1 MAHRSDE
8 ILKRLPDGPVTGA
21 EVGVFSGATS
31 ARLLRREDLIL
42 FMVDP
47 WTEFVADG
55 VVIATNEEQ
64 EKNYKAAQEATE
76 FAKNR
81 RHIVRM
87 DSGMASSCIDD
98 ASLDFVFIDGDHS
111 YIAVS
116 ADISAWKPK
125 LKHGG
130 LLCGH
135 DYANPD
141 YDFGGE
147 VKRAVDAAAKKNGW
161 HVELGDDFTWFVR
174 V

>member
-8 ILKRLPDGPVTGA
+8 ILKRLPPGHVVGA
-21 EVGVFSGATS
+21 EIGVFSGATS

-55 VVIATNEEQ
+55 VVIATNEDQ
-64 EKNYKAAQEATE
+64 EKNFKAAQEATE
-76 FAKNR
+76 FAQNR

-87 DSGMASSCIDD
+87 DSGMAAACMDD

-116 ADISAWKPK
+116 ADIRVWLPK
-125 LKHGG
+125 LKRGG

-135 DYANPD
+135 DYSNPD
-141 YDFGGE
+141 YEFGGE
-147 VKRAVDAAAKKNGW
+147 VKRAVDAAAKANGW
-161 HVELGDDFTWFVR
+161 TVELGDDFTWFVR